1 MPAKENVLCWFAS
14 VSLVGTCVDLEGIW
28 KGGLT
33 MGYAIKE
40 IKFKLKRPGSSIAS
54 MSSTYSGSVGFK
66 TPQSE
71 FEAQKMALEWLKRKY
86 PGWEVADLIIVYR

>member
-1 MPAKENVLCWFAS
+1 
-14 VSLVGTCVDLEGIW
+14 
-28 KGGLT
+28 

-40 IKFKLKRPGSSIAS
+40 IKFKLKRAGSS
-54 MSSTYSGSVGFK
+54 MSSTYSGSVGSK

-71 FEAQKMALEWLKRKY
+71 FEAQKMALEWLKRQY